1 MVRHVIYYLFLCVC
15 MRLSCTQKCPKG
27 LTRDL
32 FFPPGYNGS
41 TSGLW
46 PRFHVFA
53 VGVLCGF
60 FHMTSLSCGFP
71 CTFTQ
76 VKFSF
81 WLMYRTLV
89 TPASFSLHLRSEKDL
104 CKSLSAFI
112 YPCILHSS
120 GGWCWWDLYWLLGS
134 SHAQS
139 CQINFVNFLTGTTF
153 LVSLYCLQSAEEHAA
168 RTCVG

>member
-1 MVRHVIYYLFLCVC
+1 MYVSVLYTKMPQRFDKRPFLSPWLQWQHIYTVACVH
-15 MRLSCTQKCPKG
+15 RWP
-27 LTRDL
+27 
-32 FFPPGYNGS
+32 
-41 TSGLW
+41 GLW

-53 VGVLCGF
+53 VSVLCGF

-76 VKFSF
+76 VKFSL

-153 LVSLYCLQSAEEHAA
+153 LVSLCCLQSAEEHAA